1 MKTIT
6 RAKLKSGFTQVPNA
20 TIRELELSIRALG
33 VLSFVLSFPDDWIFH
48 VEWLAT
54 QLPDS
59 KHVIREALRELEKKG
74 IAKQVVEKDTR
85 THRIIRKYWTFT
97 DSREPTSNFP
107 KKAFSYVGNLNAT
120 NNVVTKNVGNEKP
133 LGAFQPVRVYPR
145 DEDEMMAAIEE
156 VIGYSLTGQAETIA
170 NLFLP
175 EMEKAEWR
183 PGGKPIY
190 DWMKVLFARINTTT
204 GDNLSCDE
212 LPDVPF

>member
-20 TIRELELSIRALG
+20 TIRELGLSIRALG

-48 VEWLAT
+48 VEWMAT

-74 IAKQVVEKDTR
+74 IAKQVIEKDEKTKR
-85 THRIIRKYWTFT
+85 VVRKYWTFT
-97 DSREPTSNFP
+97 DSQEPTSNFP

-145 DEDEMMAAIEE
+145 DENEMMAAIEE
-156 VIGYSLTGQAETIA
+156 VIGYSLESRAETIA
-170 NLFLP
+170 VKFFI
-175 EMEKAEWR
+175 EMEKKKWKIK
-183 PGGKPIY
+183 GQPIR
-190 DWMKVLFARINTTT
+190 DWMKVLFKRIEKTT
-204 GDNLSCDE
+204 GEIIDCEDYSH
-212 LPDVPF
+212 VPF